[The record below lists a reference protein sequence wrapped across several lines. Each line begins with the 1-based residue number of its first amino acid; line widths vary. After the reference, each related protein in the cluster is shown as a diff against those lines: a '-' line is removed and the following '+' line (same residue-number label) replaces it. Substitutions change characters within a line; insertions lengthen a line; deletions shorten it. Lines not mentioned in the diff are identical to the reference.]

1 MLLDADRRLA
11 HRSAGLW
18 LEAQRE
24 RDALT
29 VAQHLEAGGE
39 EARAALWYRYAAEHA
54 LDAGDPRAVID
65 RAARGLE
72 CGAVDHERG
81 RALCSWPAWPTTGWA
96 RLTPP
101 SVARSAPSTPP
112 ARAPRCGCG
121 PPPSWR
127 WSPAGSATTTSWS
140 GWPAISSARAPARP
154 AAIGSPRW
162 RWWPSELLLVGHGER
177 AHRLLA
183 RLEELRDAWST
194 DSVAGAW
201 RLRAQSIAALVGGD
215 SVAALTLM
223 RSSTELMEQVGARR
237 DQASGLTNV
246 GLPRDHGRPG
256 RGRRGHVAPRAGL
269 GGRPGRGAD
278 HHGGDPRTSRWRST
292 TPGQPH
298 DSLRTARTAEVLARQ
313 QDSLRLA
320 GAALVYQARAHLAL
334 GQAALART
342 AAARALEALA
352 AMPPTLCYAQ
362 AAAAEAALA
371 DGDLAGALAAAA
383 AAERLLDGLG
393 AIEEGDAY
401 VRLVLARVR
410 SAAGDRAEAARLA
423 AAALGRLERAAAGLS
438 DPAARATF
446 AAMPEH
452 VALAALVT

>member
-1 MLLDADRRLA
+1 LLACVAHDWLGETDAT
-11 HRSAGLW
+11 
-18 LEAQRE
+18 E
-24 RDALT
+24 RCAI
-29 VAQHLEAGGE
+29 G
-39 EARAALWYRYAAEHA
+39 A
-54 LDAGDPRAVID
+54 LDAAREGSTVWL
-65 RAARGLE
+65 RAAAEL
-72 CGAVDHERG
+72 AVVAG
-81 RALCSWPAWPTTGWA
+81 RVGNHHLLVG
-96 RLTPP
+96 
-101 SVARSAPSTPP
+101 VARDLER
-112 ARAPRCGCG
+112 ARTGE
-121 PPPSWR
+121 
-127 WSPAGSATTTSWS
+127 
-140 GWPAISSARAPARP
+140 ARRDRVTALAVV
-154 AAIGSPRW
+154 A
-162 RWWPSELLLVGHGER
+162 SELLLVGHGER

-246 GLPRDHGRPG
+246 GFLETMVGQAEAAAVTL
-256 RGRRGHVAPRAGL
+256 RRALALADDLGAVRITTVATQNLAL
-269 GGRPGRGAD
+269 AQYYA
-278 HHGGDPRTSRWRST
+278 
-292 TPGQPH
+292 GQPH

-371 DGDLAGALAAAA
+371 DDDLAGALVAAA